1 MAFLLV
7 STDLGRGVLVPR
19 IVRAADDALAG
30 RIELDGFHL
39 LSEGGIELLGLRV
52 IDPDEDVVL
61 RVDRARLYVDLA
73 RLRSKVLGVRVQLD
87 APAVVLKREEDGALS
102 IARAFA
108 PAHPSPPQKEQGR
121 PLGWT
126 VRLTR
131 LSLRDGTVRYVD
143 GSGRTAFESDGVAV
157 DARGAYGPQGAR
169 IELSVKG
176 TMVAPERAPLA
187 LELAGGLRGTTVR
200 VRQLRAKVGDTALDL
215 AAEADWVSWQGRA
228 ALLALA
234 VDAGQVHELAP
245 RVPLAGD
252 VAGTLYAESDGN
264 AATAA
269 LDLHPRGGGGSAEA
283 AGALRLPPGGLAA
296 GADVRLA
303 GLDLAGVLR
312 GAPAT
317 SLSLEARGHVAG
329 TDLATLRGAVTASL
343 APSRLRTGHVERAEL
358 RASADRGL
366 VQVTRLEASL
376 PGGALRAAGRWRR
389 GGEVAGHATMDGVD
403 LAGLR
408 TNLEALLGHPL
419 PALAGSGHVEAELS
433 GTEAAPAAS
442 VRVQSPALAVAG
454 VSGSGIALAGRVAGP
469 LSAPRAT
476 VEGTVARLLAGGLD
490 ARALRLAGRVEGRA
504 AELSVTGAVPELG
517 PDALAVRAAASLS
530 EDGRAVA
537 LSALTLAWPG
547 DRFELQGPATVRLDG
562 PSVDRLV
569 LAAGAQRV
577 ALSGGISGRGRR
589 RTVEATADVEALDLG
604 LLPKALL
611 PASLGLG
618 GRATAHL
625 AAKGALSAPEV
636 TGRVE
641 LAEGAV
647 MGLQGLS
654 AAADLRYDGAAR
666 RARVEL
672 GARRAAGGELE
683 VRAERPGLLARAGA
697 AAPLTAKVTVSGCP
711 VAEAF
716 RLAAVEPPGPVDGL
730 ASLEVS
736 VGGTV
741 GAPALEATAALDGA
755 RYDEL
760 DGLALRLR
768 LQDDGD
774 EAKLTAALD
783 HGGARALDLE
793 AAVPLVLAELLRAP
807 AVVARGLADARWT
820 VAAAVPALDLAT
832 LAGRQGL
839 PGDLRGRADVRAD
852 VAGTLRAPR
861 GKVTATLTEGAVAGY
876 QRVAADVALT
886 ARDGATELQA
896 KLGIEGD
903 EVARLSGTLALP
915 VERLGAPGLR
925 EAAPLAVRLDVP
937 HADLRRAGAPVL
949 LAGELAGR
957 AEVAGT
963 LAAPRVDV
971 DLTGRR
977 VEIEGHPLGDL
988 VVRARA
994 AGHALH
1000 ADLHLAVAAGG
1011 TLDGALDADADL
1023 GLPAL
1028 RRGDLGRAPA
1038 RAKLV
1043 ASELDLGFLPA
1054 IAPGVVRSASG
1065 KIGVDLVAAGPLARP
1080 IPRGTVA
1087 MAGGKLAVA
1096 ELGDWTEIAL
1106 QASLSDDVFRV
1117 DHLRARRGGGKLDFK
1132 AEARGLS
1139 RGEADLTAE
1148 LNTSSLVIARAG
1160 QEVATVDV
1168 QARVKGKVSAQAL
1181 TAELTVPAARVKLP
1195 DRTPRK
1201 IQPLDKRE
1209 DIVIRSFR
1217 KKPVVAAALPVDRAS
1232 RPYHATVH
1240 VLVPNRFF
1248 VKSDTPRIDVE
1259 LKADVTAEYEDGETA
1274 LTGDVETLRGQVE
1287 PIGGRIFEVKRG
1299 RVHFTGGD
1307 ASEAT
1312 LEIQAL
1318 YDNPAAKVTVAVGGT
1333 VDKPE
1338 VKLSSEPTMDES
1350 QIALLLATGHTELKA
1365 GTGGVDKPPAQE
1377 AGNLALAAISQ
1388 QAFKDLIADK
1398 LPVDMVSLDPTQLRA
1413 GKYVTDKIY
1422 VGYTRRFNA
1431 QPEQGENTNE
1441 ARVEY
1446 QISPRW
1452 NFEVRY
1458 GDANTGG
1465 ASLIWSKD
1473 Y

>member
-1 MAFLLV
+1 
-7 STDLGRGVLVPR
+7 
-19 IVRAADDALAG
+19 
-30 RIELDGFHL
+30 
-39 LSEGGIELLGLRV
+39 
-52 IDPDEDVVL
+52 
-61 RVDRARLYVDLA
+61 
-73 RLRSKVLGVRVQLD
+73 
-87 APAVVLKREEDGALS
+87 
-102 IARAFA
+102 
-108 PAHPSPPQKEQGR
+108 
-121 PLGWT
+121 
-126 VRLTR
+126 
-131 LSLRDGTVRYVD
+131 
-143 GSGRTAFESDGVAV
+143 
-157 DARGAYGPQGAR
+157 
-169 IELSVKG
+169 
-176 TMVAPERAPLA
+176 
-187 LELAGGLRGTTVR
+187 
-200 VRQLRAKVGDTALDL
+200 
-215 AAEADWVSWQGRA
+215 
-228 ALLALA
+228 
-234 VDAGQVHELAP
+234 
-245 RVPLAGD
+245 
-252 VAGTLYAESDGN
+252 
-264 AATAA
+264 
-269 LDLHPRGGGGSAEA
+269 
-283 AGALRLPPGGLAA
+283 GALRLPPAGLAA

-303 GLDLAGVLR
+303 RLDLARVLR

-343 APSRLRTGHVERAEL
+343 AASRLRAGHVERAEL

-366 VQVTRLEASL
+366 VEVTRLEASL
-376 PGGALRAAGRWRR
+376 PGGAVRAAGRWRR
-389 GGEVAGHATMDGVD
+389 GGEVAGHAAVEGTD
-403 LAGLR
+403 LAALR
-408 TNLEALLGHPL
+408 RNLEALLGQPL

-433 GTEAAPAAS
+433 GTDAAPAAS
-442 VRVQSPALAVAG
+442 VRVQSPALALAG

-504 AELSVTGAVPELG
+504 AEVSVTGAVPELG

-562 PSVDRLV
+562 PSVDRFV

-577 ALSGGISGRGRR
+577 ALSGGITGRGRR
-589 RTVEATADVEALDLG
+589 RAVEATADVEALDLG
-604 LLPKALL
+604 LLPRALL

-625 AAKGALSAPEV
+625 TAKGALSAPELS
-636 TGRVE
+636 GRVE
-641 LAEGAV
+641 LAEAAV
-647 MGLQGLS
+647 MGMQGLS

-683 VRAERPGLLARAGA
+683 VRADLPTLLARAGA
-697 AAPLTAKVTVSGCP
+697 AAPLAAKVTVSGFP
-711 VAEAF
+711 VREAL
-716 RLAAVEPPGPVDGL
+716 RLAAVEPPGPLEAL

-736 VGGTV
+736 AGGTV
-741 GAPALEATAALDGA
+741 GAPTLEATAALEGA
-755 RYDEL
+755 RYGEL

-783 HGGARALDLE
+783 HAGARALDVE
-793 AAVPLVLAELLRAP
+793 AAMPLALSELLRDP
-807 AVVARGLADARWT
+807 AAVARGLADARLT
-820 VAAAVPALDLAT
+820 AAAAVPGLDLAT
-832 LAGRQGL
+832 VAGRQGV
-839 PGDLRGRADVRAD
+839 PADLRGRADVRAE
-852 VAGTLRAPR
+852 VGGTLRAPR
-861 GKVTATLTEGAVAGY
+861 GRVTATLADGAVAGY
-876 QRVAADVALT
+876 RRVAAEVALA

-896 KLGIEGD
+896 KLAIEGE

-915 VERLGAPGLR
+915 VERLGAPGRR
-925 EAAPLAVRLDVP
+925 EAAPLAVRLDIP

-963 LAAPRVDV
+963 LAAPRIDV

-977 VEIEGHPLGDL
+977 LEIEGHPLGDL
-988 VVRARA
+988 AVKARS
-994 AGHALH
+994 AGRALH

-1054 IAPGVVRSASG
+1054 IAPGLVRSASG
-1065 KIGVDLVAAGPLARP
+1065 KIGVDLVASGPLARP

-1087 MAGGKLAVA
+1087 MAGGRLAIA

-1148 LNTSSLVIARAG
+1148 LTTSSLVVARAG

-1168 QARVKGKVSAQAL
+1168 HAQVSGKASAQAL
-1181 TAELTVPAARVKLP
+1181 TADLTIPSARVKLP

-1201 IQPLDKRE
+1201 IQPLDRRD

-1217 KKPVVAAALPVDRAS
+1217 KKPVVAAALPTDGAR

-1240 VLVPNRFF
+1240 LLVPGRF
-1248 VKSDTPRIDVE
+1248 VVRSDTPRVDVE
-1259 LKADVTAEYEDGETA
+1259 LKADVTAEYEEGETA

-1287 PIGGRIFEVKRG
+1287 PIGGRIFDVKRG
-1299 RVHFTGGD
+1299 RVHFTGSELG
-1307 ASEAT
+1307 EAT
-1312 LEIQAL
+1312 LEVQAL

-1333 VDKPE
+1333 LDKPE
-1338 VKLSSEPTMDES
+1338 VKLTSEPAMDES

-1365 GTGGVDKPPAQE
+1365 GTGGVDRPPAQE
-1377 AGNLALAAISQ
+1377 AGYAALGAVSQ

-1465 ASLIWSKD
+1465 ASLIWSMD